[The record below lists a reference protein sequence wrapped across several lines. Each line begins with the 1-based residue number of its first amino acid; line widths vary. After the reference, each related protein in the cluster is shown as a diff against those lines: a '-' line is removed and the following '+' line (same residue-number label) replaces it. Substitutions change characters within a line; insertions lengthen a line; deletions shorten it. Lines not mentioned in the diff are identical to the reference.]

1 MTKIIVNGVDG
12 NFGSQVAKFIQNL
25 LPKEALLF
33 TAPQKEALKPYQ
45 DLGIATAVANFNS
58 QENLINV
65 FANADKV
72 LLISMPFVGEKR
84 RRAHQNAVEACVKA
98 NVRQIVYTSVLSASH
113 PLNPSVEN
121 TDHSFTEAII
131 QNTPL
136 DYIFLR
142 NSLFAEA
149 FISDYLR
156 AAEAKEET
164 ISKNMGDGR
173 VWFIS
178 RRDAAFAASCALAND
193 LLHREVLNI
202 NGLEPL
208 SYQNFLDTANAATGN
223 RITYTKLSDDEL
235 YAYFDSIGVPRNTD
249 GDFSKSP
256 IQATS
261 EGMVSF
267 GTTVTEGFLDVPVS
281 DFVKLT
287 GRQPLS
293 LAAMFEKQDDYLL
306 GERHTVEDDDK

>member
-1 MTKIIVNGVDG
+1 M
-12 NFGSQVAKFIQNL
+12 
-25 LPKEALLF
+25 
-33 TAPQKEALKPYQ
+33 
-45 DLGIATAVANFNS
+45 
-58 QENLINV
+58 
-65 FANADKV
+65 
-72 LLISMPFVGEKR
+72 
-84 RRAHQNAVEACVKA
+84 
-98 NVRQIVYTSVLSASH
+98 H
-113 PLNPSVEN
+113 PLNPSIEN
-121 TDHSFTEAII
+121 IDHSFTEAII
-131 QNTPL
+131 QNSPL

-156 AAEAKEET
+156 AVDAKEEV

-178 RRDAAFAASCALAND
+178 LRDAAFAASCALSND

-202 NGLEPL
+202 NGIEPI
-208 SYQNFLDTANAATGN
+208 SYQNFLDIANKATGN
-223 RITYTKLSDDEL
+223 HIAYNKLTDDEL
-235 YAYFDSIGVPRNTD
+235 YAYFDSIGVPRDTD

-287 GRQPLS
+287 GRKPLS
-293 LAAMFEKQDDYLL
+293 LSEMFENVDDYLL
-306 GERHTVEDDDK
+306 GERYTVE